1 MRRLDN
7 TFPRAQ
13 SLKSHRLDTR
23 FFSFQNKS
31 SQFSGQ
37 PDLFSWRTSN
47 NSSATVFC
55 NATSV
60 TEGGGVGVTVTVT
73 QSASWRPTAPTARP
87 SSPSKQLL
95 ILVLFMKPAY
105 NARASCRV
113 EGSVCEN
120 QPCECLSTHNGVHVC
135 TGSNSTTCMHVCL
148 CKHVFQHCQTDVDE
162 IWPAPVERP
171 AVPAVLQWGLLL

>member
-60 TEGGGVGVTVTVT
+60 TEDGGVVGGGGGFNYHR
-73 QSASWRPTAPTARP
+73 QSQWHNQPVEDPLHQPHIPLPPRNNYWSLSYSW
-87 SSPSKQLL
+87 SLL
-95 ILVLFMKPAY
+95 IMPGHPAEWRDLSVRISLVNAFPHTMAY
-105 NARASCRV
+105 MYAQEAI
-113 EGSVCEN
+113 
-120 QPCECLSTHNGVHVC
+120 QPHVC
-135 TGSNSTTCMHVCL
+135 MCAYVNMCFSTVRQM
-148 CKHVFQHCQTDVDE
+148 
-162 IWPAPVERP
+162 
-171 AVPAVLQWGLLL
+171 